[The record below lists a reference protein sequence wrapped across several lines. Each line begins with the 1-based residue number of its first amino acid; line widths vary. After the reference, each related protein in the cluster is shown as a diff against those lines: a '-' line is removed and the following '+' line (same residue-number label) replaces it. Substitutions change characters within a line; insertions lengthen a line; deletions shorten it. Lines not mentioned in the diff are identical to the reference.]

1 MSCDPASP
9 KNSKWPTDEAV
20 EFPNTVLQWNT
31 RQARPNLVPTSTSRL
46 QSPSR
51 PPYTPPI
58 PTHMHVPDHCAAV
71 SPHVRKSNTVLDLD
85 STPWIPDSRTG
96 FRTFCQWNV
105 KLRFQKLVGFRI
117 PWSVFRIPEAKFPGF
132 RNPHSLTRGELSM
145 VNCERTGP
153 KNLTIPHADTWVRWE
168 LLKIDNVRLHYGAGF
183 HQWMGYLRYP
193 LKSETAAVCEETE
206 KETMV
211 SISNLRHAMY
221 LIFVVAACL
230 FCRGRR
236 CCCCCLILLVLF
248 FVYSNLFLVCL
259 FACLVFFLSLCLFL
273 LLLLFFFFQAVC
285 QFPTYK
291 VFY

>member
-1 MSCDPASP
+1 M
-9 KNSKWPTDEAV
+9 
-20 EFPNTVLQWNT
+20 
-31 RQARPNLVPTSTSRL
+31 
-46 QSPSR
+46 
-51 PPYTPPI
+51 
-58 PTHMHVPDHCAAV
+58 V
-71 SPHVRKSNTVLDLD
+71 S
-85 STPWIPDSRTG
+85 G
-96 FRTFCQWNV
+96 
-105 KLRFQKLVGFRI
+105 
-117 PWSVFRIPEAKFPGF
+117 
-132 RNPHSLTRGELSM
+132 
-145 VNCERTGP
+145 ERTGP

-230 FCRGRR
+230 FCWGRR

-273 LLLLFFFFQAVC
+273 LLLLFFFFRLCANFQLTKCSINPLSPNSAQN
-285 QFPTYK
+285 QFSPNDIHRLSWAESMRINKMITK
-291 VFY
+291 RKIFDILPNSLN

>member
-31 RQARPNLVPTSTSRL
+31 RQARPNLVPTSTSPL

-58 PTHMHVPDHCAAV
+58 PTHIHVPDHCAAV

-85 STPWIPDSRTG
+85 STPWIPDSSTG

-132 RNPHSLTRGELSM
+132 RNPYSLTRGELSM

-153 KNLTIPHADTWVRWE
+153 KNLTIPHADT
-168 LLKIDNVRLHYGAGF
+168 
-183 HQWMGYLRYP
+183 
-193 LKSETAAVCEETE
+193 
-206 KETMV
+206 
-211 SISNLRHAMY
+211 
-221 LIFVVAACL
+221 
-230 FCRGRR
+230 
-236 CCCCCLILLVLF
+236 
-248 FVYSNLFLVCL
+248 
-259 FACLVFFLSLCLFL
+259 
-273 LLLLFFFFQAVC
+273 
-285 QFPTYK
+285 
-291 VFY
+291 